1 MMVPVIASG
10 CLLIVPFVTNLI
22 ADVHLERGRRSEA
35 SGDSDEALSAFRS
48 ASGVAAW
55 QPLLEEVIVR
65 FSMRHGLDS
74 VAMEAADEAIA
85 RSGGQFRWKEL
96 RAEALVDSGRFTDA
110 LASYEALTSERPND
124 SSTWR
129 GLAMALSG
137 LGFDERANDAMD
149 RSVSLMREVA
159 AE

>member
-1 MMVPVIASG
+1 
-10 CLLIVPFVTNLI
+10 
-22 ADVHLERGRRSEA
+22 
-35 SGDSDEALSAFRS
+35 
-48 ASGVAAW
+48 
-55 QPLLEEVIVR
+55 
-65 FSMRHGLDS
+65 
-74 VAMEAADEAIA
+74 
-85 RSGGQFRWKEL
+85 
-96 RAEALVDSGRFTDA
+96 LVDSGRFTDA
-110 LASYEALTSERPND
+110 LASYEALTRERPND